1 MAEPKPRKVT
11 LVSSKGKWDILE
23 SVLNRTYVVKDWDR
37 AIKKEQ
43 KELEEFLHRK
53 GHLEDT
59 IFESHTYSLRFFID
73 SDAPPEYLKRWT
85 DLKKKCES
93 GDNEDIVKLVKSYCS
108 LQRNRCLPYLKKE
121 EGGFGGDKPHNKQ
134 IRFRHI
140 HKGLCGYQKD
150 NDILLDDIS
159 DINEVKYLL
168 EVPPMERMAIQYWTW
183 EELDDILEA
192 FVKAANYLVGTDCV
206 NGRIEMVN
214 KKLFRY

>member
-1 MAEPKPRKVT
+1 MAEPKPPKIRIK
-11 LVSSKGKWDILE
+11 SPQGEYDILE
-23 SVLNRTYVVKDWDR
+23 SVLNSTHIVKDGDR
-37 AIKKEQ
+37 SIKKGTEGLQ
-43 KELEEFLHRK
+43 VRTVILRN
-53 GHLEDT
+53 T
-59 IFESHTYSLRFFID
+59 IFKSHTYSLRFFID

-108 LQRNRCLPYLKKE
+108 LKRNRCLPYLKKE

-140 HKGLCGYQKD
+140 YEGLCGYQKD

-159 DINEVKYLL
+159 DINEVKYYL
-168 EVPPMERMAIQYWTW
+168 EVPAMERTTIQYWTW

-192 FVKAANYLVGTDCV
+192 FVKAANYLVEADCV

-214 KKLFRY
+214 KKLLRY